1 MKPPFTGTKRTNFP
15 LMFRVHIYITSLLH
29 RGDIYM
35 EGGKNDCVCW
45 REKLGAQKYN
55 ICCLFLLLSLTHRV
69 SLPNLFLKGFAESFT
84 RKENLVSSCDP
95 VPTGVMNCR
104 YGNPFHLALLCANAN
119 ACFGCKW
126 SHNRFLFSCKFIH
139 FLCRQTWEPALKLK
153 K

>member
-1 MKPPFTGTKRTNFP
+1 
-15 LMFRVHIYITSLLH
+15 
-29 RGDIYM
+29 M
-35 EGGKNDCVCW
+35 EAENDCVCW
-45 REKLGAQKYN
+45 SGKLGAQKYN

-119 ACFGCKW
+119 ACFGCK
-126 SHNRFLFSCKFIH
+126 
-139 FLCRQTWEPALKLK
+139 
-153 K
+153 